1 MEDGDTLTY
10 SVESNTNP
18 GLFSDIV
25 IDNVAHT
32 LTLTYAENQNGNAD
46 LIIRATDN
54 GDGPSAA
61 LTLDQG
67 FTVTVNPVNDVPVV
81 ENGGIPPVTVDEDA
95 APTVIDLASY
105 FQDVEDGDTL
115 TYSVESNTNP
125 GLFSDVVID
134 NVAHTLTLTYAE
146 NQNGNADLIIRA
158 TDNGD
163 GPSAALTLD
172 QGFTVTVNPV
182 NDVPVVE
189 NGGIPPVLVDED
201 AAPTVID
208 LASYF
213 QDVEDGDTLT
223 YSVESNTNP
232 GLFSDVVID
241 NVAHTLTLTYA
252 ENQNGNADLIIRATD
267 NGDGPSAALTLDQGF
282 TVTVNPV
289 NDAPLN
295 SVPIVVQQTD
305 PSGAVIFNDANG
317 NLISISDVDAGTGLV
332 KVTLT
337 ATHGTMTL
345 NGVAGLSFD
354 PLEVPGGQ
362 GTEQRT
368 RQ

>member
-1 MEDGDTLTY
+1 MGYLR
-10 SVESNTNP
+10 V
-18 GLFSDIV
+18 L
-25 IDNVAHT
+25 
-32 LTLTYAENQNGNAD
+32 
-46 LIIRATDN
+46 
-54 GDGPSAA
+54 
-61 LTLDQG
+61 
-67 FTVTVNPVNDVPVV
+67 
-81 ENGGIPPVTVDEDA
+81 VDEDA

-125 GLFSDVVID
+125 GLFSDIVID

-232 GLFSDVVID
+232 GLFSDIVID

-289 NDAPLN
+289 ND
-295 SVPIVVQQTD
+295 VPVVENGGIPPVTSRRGCSPD
-305 PSGAVIFNDANG
+305 GDRSGVVLSG
-317 NLISISDVDAGTGLV
+317 RRGWRHPDVLGR
-332 KVTLT
+332 
-337 ATHGTMTL
+337 
-345 NGVAGLSFD
+345 
-354 PLEVPGGQ
+354 E
-362 GTEQRT
+362 
-368 RQ
+368 